1 MSKNKTKTTGNVKT
15 NFAEV
20 MRMIDIMLECK
31 EYLAIGKIKAKING
45 IQLDKKDYEELQK
58 MKSILT

>member
-1 MSKNKTKTTGNVKT
+1 VRQKTTGDVKT

-20 MRMIDIMLECK
+20 MRMIDIMVECK
-31 EYLAIGKIKAKING
+31 EYLAIGKIKAKINS
-45 IQLDKKDYEELQK
+45 IQLDKQDYEELQK